1 MKKLVL
7 TLAIFGFVAF
17 GVVNVQNIVAAS
29 LDVEMVNFDK
39 DPKKDEKKAV
49 ESKDSKA
56 EMKSGKDCCAKDKAS
71 SCGDKSTMASAGCC
85 SKDKASSCSD
95 KSAMAS
101 ADCCA
106 TSKSGSVSACPDKK

>member
-17 GVVNVQNIVAAS
+17 GVVNVQNIVAATT
-29 LDVEMVNFDK
+29 DVEMVNFDK

-71 SCGDKSTMASAGCC
+71 SCKDKSS
-85 SKDKASSCSD
+85 
-95 KSAMAS
+95 MAS

-106 TSKSGSVSACPDKK
+106 TSKSDCASACPDKK